1 MSSPHFL
8 FEYPLDLHYSQT
20 RTAFNKEA
28 VMFEYPLD
36 LHYSQT
42 WLIPELSVSSL
53 NTLWIYTTLKPSET
67 DYQEYLC
74 LNTLWIYTTLKH
86 VQAARVKSLV

>member
-1 MSSPHFL
+1 MFEYPLDLHYSQTVAVNPFSKKK

-42 WLIPELSVSSL
+42 VKYYFSKDI
-53 NTLWIYTTLKPSET
+53 
-67 DYQEYLC
+67 C
-74 LNTLWIYTTLKH
+74 LNTLWIYTTLKRASSRS
-86 VQAARVKSLV
+86 VPWPV